1 MYRRVN
7 SGRFIVITTAGI
19 VVIMAIF
26 TWVMYGMAQQVFT
39 MTDVMVQMG
48 KDFSHL
54 VVTQETMVFDMHDM
68 GQNVGAMNA
77 TIGGMAQDIGQMNGA
92 VQRMNVSI
100 GQMTHDISKA
110 TYAFSQ
116 PMSYMWGNP
125 FGF

>member
-77 TIGGMAQDIGQMNGA
+77 TISGMAQDISQMNGA